1 MDLNNV
7 FAENLKRIRT
17 GKGLT
22 QGELGDAIGYS
33 NKAVSKW
40 ESGGGIPGVEILLR
54 LSRVLEV
61 DLNTLIRTEE
71 PVYYL
76 GIDGGEIG
84 RASCRERVF
93 MMV

>member
-40 ESGGGIPGVEILLR
+40 ESGLSQFR
-54 LSRVLEV
+54 LTVTS
-61 DLNTLIRTEE
+61 
-71 PVYYL
+71 
-76 GIDGGEIG
+76 GET
-84 RASCRERVF
+84 
-93 MMV
+93 